1 LKQWDTSNNYSNGAS
16 EKIIGKAIKHYNI
29 SRHKLLILT
38 KCWAPVSERENIYV
52 VPFAEEMRK
61 DKEYVNQFGKPF
73 APSIVFYCQISTVSG
88 LSRQAIFNSV
98 DASLRRLGVD
108 YIDLFQIHRFDPN
121 TPIEETMEALHDLVR
136 SGKVRYIGA
145 SSMRTY
151 QFAMMQFC
159 AEKHGWTKFISM
171 QNQYSLTYREEERE
185 MTRFCNETGVGL
197 IPVHPSP
204 IQHSLFGSRANDS
217 FYSGVH
223 SMPVDSRDLYNKLG
237 QLTV

>member
-1 LKQWDTSNNYSNGAS
+1 MA
-16 EKIIGKAIKHYNI
+16 
-29 SRHKLLILT
+29 
-38 KCWAPVSERENIYV
+38 
-52 VPFAEEMRK
+52 
-61 DKEYVNQFGKPF
+61 
-73 APSIVFYCQISTVSG
+73 G

-108 YIDLFQIHRFDPN
+108 YIDVFQIHRFDPN

-136 SGKVRYIGA
+136 SGKIRYIGA

-185 MTRFCNETGVGL
+185 MNRFCNETGVGL
-197 IPVHPSP
+197 IPVW
-204 IQHSLFGSRANDS
+204 F
-217 FYSGVH
+217 
-223 SMPVDSRDLYNKLG
+223 MPRILVRSC
-237 QLTV
+237 

>member
-1 LKQWDTSNNYSNGAS
+1 
-16 EKIIGKAIKHYNI
+16 
-29 SRHKLLILT
+29 
-38 KCWAPVSERENIYV
+38 
-52 VPFAEEMRK
+52 
-61 DKEYVNQFGKPF
+61 
-73 APSIVFYCQISTVSG
+73 
-88 LSRQAIFNSV
+88 V

-136 SGKVRYIGA
+136 NGKIRYIGA

-185 MTRFCNETGVGL
+185 MIRFCNETGVGL
-197 IPVHPSP
+197 IPVCLSP
-204 IQHSLFGSRANDS
+204 IQHSWFGSRANHGFLQWSPLDAGRLARPLQQVGATDRLETTLPS
-217 FYSGVH
+217 DIPTIDAEIINRVEEIAKKKDWTMSQVALAWVSRRVTGPIVGFSSVERIDEAIDCGVRTLTIEEETYLEDPYLPKGISGH
-223 SMPVDSRDLYNKLG
+223 D
-237 QLTV
+237 